1 MAQKDVH
8 KYFFYVKEK
17 VSSDWKDLAFHLGL
31 EQPDINSIEGRNR
44 DDKSRCMDLLEEW
57 LKRNRERATIEV
69 LMEALSE
76 ANLQSVVDG
85 LTKDLQEILS
95 HDVWSFHTMCGNST
109 HCVETC
115 THRVET
121 PHIVWKL
128 HTSCG
133 NSTHRVETAICPMAI
148 DEQRVTLVR
157 GNSPRDAQRH
167 YVSGVASRVGRTT
180 DIGQFAASLNVPM
193 S

>member
-1 MAQKDVH
+1 MCGDSTRRVETCTH
-8 KYFFYVKEK
+8 RVETPH
-17 VSSDWKDLAFHLGL
+17 VVWKL
-31 EQPDINSIEGRNR
+31 
-44 DDKSRCMDLLEEW
+44 
-57 LKRNRERATIEV
+57 
-69 LMEALSE
+69 
-76 ANLQSVVDG
+76 
-85 LTKDLQEILS
+85 
-95 HDVWSFHTMCGNST
+95 HTLCGNST

-121 PHIVWKL
+121 PHIVWKP

-148 DEQRVTLVR
+148 DEQRVTLVHV
-157 GNSPRDAQRH
+157 NSPRNTRRH
-167 YVSGVASRVGRTT
+167 HMSRVASRVGRTA